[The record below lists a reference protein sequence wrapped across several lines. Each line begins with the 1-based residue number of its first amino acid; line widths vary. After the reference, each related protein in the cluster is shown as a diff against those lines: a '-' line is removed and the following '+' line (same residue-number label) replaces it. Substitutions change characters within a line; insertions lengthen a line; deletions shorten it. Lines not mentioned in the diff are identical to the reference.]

1 MLKLNPKLSKEIIM
15 TICDAKTAATEVKST
30 AEIVEELKA
39 TEVVEQVINGSK
51 VKDLKVKA
59 AAKRDW
65 ISIVGAGAI
74 AAVGNAANMAVSNI
88 LNVDVHGE
96 DASQY
101 SALEI
106 IGVSVATGTVAT
118 GIRYGLDFIPQVNRD
133 ETIGMLT
140 TSLVSNTTFVAAAL
154 VRDSALALIR
164 GKLASVDVVE
174 MSEEALA

>member
-15 TICDAKTAATEVKST
+15 TIQNTNTAATEVKST
-30 AEIVEELKA
+30 AEIVEQLKA
-39 TEVVEQVINGSK
+39 NEVVAEVLKESK
-51 VKDLKVKA
+51 VKDLKKA
-59 AAKRDW
+59 ATKRDW

-88 LNVDVHGE
+88 MNVDVHGE

-101 SALEI
+101 SVLEI
-106 IGVSVATGTVAT
+106 IGVSVVTGTVAT
-118 GIRYGLDFIPQVNRD
+118 GVRYGLDFIPQVNKD
-133 ETIGMLT
+133 DSVALVT
-140 TSLVSNTTFVAAAL
+140 TSLVGNTAFVAAAL

-174 MSEEALA
+174 MSEEA